1 MRMHFAGAGRR
12 HGRSHAEAVAR
23 ADDKPRWLE
32 AFSFTA
38 VGGEVPAARRRVEV
52 ELVQLGLT
60 GRARFELMAA
70 VGEALN
76 NAVGHGSPYEEFD
89 DVIVRIGVITGGV
102 MVEITDKGKGLSSA
116 RICPPTPS
124 RTAAA
129 ASPRCG
135 PWSTTCASSATAPAP
150 RSSCSSSSPREG
162 GGGGRERPPPPPSP
176 PG

>member
-1 MRMHFAGAGRR
+1 MRMRFAGAGRR

-38 VGGEVPAARRRVEV
+38 VGGEVPAARRRVET

-60 GRARFELMAA
+60 GRARFDLMAA

-89 DVIVRIGVITGGV
+89 DVIVRIGVIAGGV

-116 RICPPTPS
+116 RICPPDALADSGRGIPS
-124 RTAAA
+124 MRALVDDLRIECDGA
-129 ASPRCG
+129 G
-135 PWSTTCASSATAPAP
+135 TTVFLVKLIP
-150 RSSCSSSSPREG
+150 E
-162 GGGGRERPPPPPSP
+162 
-176 PG
+176 